1 MLRQASS
8 KLFSAASR
16 SFTSTALRAEA
27 ATNKHTSS
35 AFLEQWA
42 ELAPSTLEPPKFGAD
57 HLTASTLVESTG
69 VIPDKMTFNFYMPH
83 ETICNAELV
92 DMVLVPATAGDFGV
106 LPGHVPTVAQLKPGV
121 MSIHKDDKDIAKYFV
136 SSGFV
141 FVHADSSTEVC
152 AVEAVLLEHL
162 DPQLVKDAL
171 ADYNAKLINA
181 KDDYEKAAAQIG
193 VEVANA
199 MNYALEQK

>member
-1 MLRQASS
+1 MI
-8 KLFSAASR
+8 
-16 SFTSTALRAEA
+16 
-27 ATNKHTSS
+27 N
-35 AFLEQWA
+35 
-42 ELAPSTLEPPKFGAD
+42 
-57 HLTASTLVESTG
+57 
-69 VIPDKMTFNFYMPH
+69 
-83 ETICNAELV
+83 
-92 DMVLVPATAGDFGV
+92 DMVARKKSLLLQNMLTFPWDLF
-106 LPGHVPTVAQLKPGV
+106 LRNLCFSQ
-121 MSIHKDDKDIAKYFV
+121 DDKDIAKYFV